1 MKIKIK
7 FFSLLLSVLV
17 VAGLTSCK
25 KTEEGG
31 QGAPTVTRVRLL
43 SKTDTVRD
51 VIHTITLDSISVYD
65 QTRLRAFDSTVTQ
78 GRLGVQYAILGTNLL
93 TTKTVELNGV
103 SIYFNPGLTTDN
115 SIILTIPITVPYG
128 ATLPNK
134 LVITTQYGSVSTD
147 FSIRQPAPAI
157 VSFTPT
163 AGVAGD
169 VVTITG
175 TSLDNATSVKFDDIP
190 AQVVGTP
197 TKTQIQVKVP
207 IGVVNAF
214 IYVTT
219 PGGTTRSLD
228 SYGIPAP
235 AFKALVYDDKFAANW
250 TFGGYNTTRDDANK
264 EHTKRGQFAI
274 KATSTGNYGG
284 LVMTYAD
291 AAGKGLDLEKAG
303 ITTIHYSLYGDLA
316 SDGKKVQVY
325 VNGNF
330 NTSVQATIVGGKYV
344 DIIVPISSFAGVKV
358 LTEIAIQDAT
368 GAAPLTWYVDDIG
381 LM

>member
-7 FFSLLLSVLV
+7 FFGLLLSVLV
-17 VAGLTSCK
+17 VAGLASCK

-31 QGAPTVTRVRLL
+31 QGAPTITRVRLL

-51 VIHTITLDSISVYD
+51 VIHTITLDSVSIYD
-65 QTRLRAFDSTVTQ
+65 QTRLRAFDSTVVQ
-78 GRLGVQYAILGTNLL
+78 GRLGVQYAIVGTNLL
-93 TTKTVELNGV
+93 TTKSVVLNGV
-103 SIYFNPGLTTDN
+103 SIYFNPGLLTDN
-115 SIILTIPITVPYG
+115 SIILNIPITVPYG
-128 ATLPNK
+128 TTQPNK

-147 FSIRQPAPAI
+147 FSIRQPLPSI
-157 VSFTPT
+157 TSFTPT

-169 VVTITG
+169 LVTITG
-175 TSLDNATSVKFDDIP
+175 TSLDNATAVKFDDIP
-190 AQVVGTP
+190 AQIQGTP
-197 TKTQIQVKVP
+197 TKTQIQVRVP
-207 IGVVNAF
+207 VGVVNAF

-219 PGGTTRSLD
+219 PGGTTKSLD

-235 AFKALVYDDKFAANW
+235 SFKALVYDDKFATGW
-250 TFGGYNTTRDDANK
+250 TFGGYNTTRDEANK

-284 LVMTYAD
+284 LVMSYKD
-291 AAGKGLDLEKAG
+291 AAGNGLDLEKAG

-325 VNGNF
+325 INGNF
-330 NTSVQATIVGGKYV
+330 NTAVQATIIGGKYIDV
-344 DIIVPISSFAGVKV
+344 VVPISSFTGVKV
-358 LTEIAIQDAT
+358 ITEIAIQDAT
-368 GAAPLTWYVDDIG
+368 GAAPLTWYIDDIG